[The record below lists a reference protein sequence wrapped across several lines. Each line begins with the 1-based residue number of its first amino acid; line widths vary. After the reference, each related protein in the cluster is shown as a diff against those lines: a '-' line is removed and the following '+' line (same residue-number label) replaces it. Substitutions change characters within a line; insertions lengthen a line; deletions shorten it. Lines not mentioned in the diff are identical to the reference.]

1 MSVVLYSLAVKL
13 YECCTM
19 LSILRS
25 SAVHVVVNLSLI
37 VTAHGR
43 RSIKQGCQ
51 HVVLDVGNLGG
62 VALKAVDHVLKM
74 HVVEL

>member
-1 MSVVLYSLAVKL
+1 
-13 YECCTM
+13 M
-19 LSILRS
+19 LSIYRS
-25 SAVHVVVNLSLI
+25 CAVHVVVNLCLI

-43 RSIKQGCQ
+43 RSIKLGCQ

-62 VALKAVDHVLKM
+62 VTLKAVDHILKV